1 MKFLC
6 DQCKAKYQVPDDKAA
21 GKTVRM
27 KCRKCGFMIEVATTS
42 LATATP
48 PQTAPKDDAVSA
60 SFDLDDLATADW
72 YVAIN
77 GVPVGPIRVGD
88 IRRKAAA
95 GTVNEASLAWQEGLE
110 GWRPLRAFPELME
123 AVRDSIATART
134 SVLGAAADDVTQAD
148 AIVAPPFRPRVP
160 RQWKAARKA
169 AEPSASHDLSQAV
182 LAQPASESLSRTSIE
197 IPKHPPPWIPIAMV
211 VLAAAFGVTAAL
223 VLFFRPSTPQ
233 SVGIQ
238 LPPQAPAP
246 TDTVASQP
254 VAHERGQETTSAS
267 ASRPTT
273 TVAITVAATLSAAS
287 VARPSSGGGLDLS
300 GLGGSH
306 HTSLPEDEPAG
317 AGGAAAAGRSSE
329 SCFSQGQIL
338 AVVNQYQTAVKRACW
353 DRAAG
358 SLDSVSVQVSLT
370 IGPGGDVQSVA
381 ASGEPTVARCVEA
394 SVRTWR
400 FPAMGCVQ
408 RTAFSYK
415 FVRQ

>member
-1 MKFLC
+1 VKFLC

-27 KCRKCGFMIEVATTS
+27 KCRKCGFMIEVVTTS
-42 LATATP
+42 LATAP
-48 PQTAPKDDAVSA
+48 RPQTAPKDDEVSA
-60 SFDLDDLATADW
+60 SFDLDDLAIADW

-110 GWRPLRAFPELME
+110 EWRPLRAFPELME

-169 AEPSASHDLSQAV
+169 DEPSASHDFSQAV

-197 IPKHPPPWIPIAMV
+197 IPKRPTPWIPIAMV

-223 VLFFRPSTPQ
+223 VVFFRPATPQ
-233 SVGIQ
+233 SVGSR

-246 TDTVASQP
+246 NDTVDSPP

-273 TVAITVAATLSAAS
+273 TVAITMAATPLAASAA
-287 VARPSSGGGLDLS
+287 RPPSGGGLDLS
-300 GLGGSH
+300 ELGGSH
-306 HTSLPEDEPAG
+306 RTSLPEDEPAG
-317 AGGAAAAGRSSE
+317 GSAGRSSE

-394 SVRTWR
+394 SVRAWR